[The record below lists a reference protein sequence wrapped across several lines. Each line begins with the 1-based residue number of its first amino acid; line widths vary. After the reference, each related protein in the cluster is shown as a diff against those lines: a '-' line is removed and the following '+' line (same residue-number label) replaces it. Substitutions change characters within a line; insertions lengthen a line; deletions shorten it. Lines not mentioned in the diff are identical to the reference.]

1 MAARFDNFTYGFHT
15 KKLPLLYDT
24 VHRVV
29 SWKTVSAMQI
39 YVSNGRGYG
48 FNYPDI
54 EDLRKTRDL
63 VKESRMWICAHSKLV
78 HNPAGAK
85 ELKNEKFELMLDST
99 RVGLTFE
106 LDVMAAIGGHGVV
119 VHTGCSEDRSI
130 GIEYVANTIIDSLT
144 RDSPL
149 VGKVEKLW
157 GIPRNEFLKSRK
169 IILEN
174 SAGEGCKLGG
184 TLQDFVDILHNLK
197 GKRPE
202 LLSQV
207 GICIDTAHAFGA
219 GLYDWGETSHIAQ
232 FYEDF
237 EKLIGLQYLSLFHL
251 NDSRRSDNKGND
263 AYFGSKKDRHA
274 NLGMGYVFEDREHAL
289 VEFFGHAY
297 RYNVPMIGEPPKTTD
312 DTDEPGPGGSRDFFY
327 VFNLLQHT
335 PHKLVTVSYPTTN
348 S

>member
-1 MAARFDNFTYGFHT
+1 MSVRFDNYAYGFHT

-24 VHRVV
+24 VDRVV
-29 SWKTVSAMQI
+29 RWNTVTAMQI

-48 FNYPDI
+48 FSYPAI

-63 VKESRMWICAHSKLV
+63 VKQTGMWICAHSKLV

-85 ELKNEKFELMLDST
+85 ELKNEKFELMLEST

-106 LDVMAAIGGHGVV
+106 LDVISAIGGHGVV

-130 GIEYVANTIIDSLT
+130 GIDYIANTIIDSLT

-149 VGKVEKLW
+149 VSKVEKMW
-157 GIPRNEFLKSRK
+157 GIPRETFLKSRK

-174 SAGEGCKLGG
+174 SAGEGSKLGG
-184 TLQDFVDILHNLK
+184 TLQDFVDILQNLK
-197 GKRPE
+197 SKRPE
-202 LLSQV
+202 LLPQV

-219 GLYDWGETSHIAQ
+219 GLYDWGDISHISK

-237 EKLIGLQYLSLFHL
+237 EKMIGLEHLSLFHL
-251 NDSRRSDNKGND
+251 NDSRRSENKGND

-274 NLGMGYVFEDREHAL
+274 NLGMGHIFEGREDAI
-289 VEFFGHAY
+289 VEFFKYAY
-297 RYNVPMIGEPPKTTD
+297 SHCVPMIGEPPSSTD
-312 DTDEPGPGGSRDFFY
+312 DSDEPGPGGKRDFFY

-335 PHKLVTVSYPTTN
+335 SHKLVAISN
-348 S
+348 SE